1 MAIVFSYPPIGFKD
15 VQPSDRLLL
24 SQMTVDGNPTRSVTV
39 NNLRQYLGA
48 IIPTN
53 IVTGSGT
60 TNRLTIGNNYENNL
74 LLNKLKNIFKNV

>member
-1 MAIVFSYPPIGFKD
+1 MAIVFSYPPIGKND

-60 TNRLTIGNNYENNL
+60 TNRLTKWINGPGRVIGDSSIL
-74 LLNKLKNIFKNV
+74 IQVLK